1 MAYQSVGQCRFF
13 VDHLLWL
20 KTLGLEYYGG
30 YSGIYIDTTRESFIG
45 LNPTQSNIVNV
56 AGASPPNIYIDYVAA
71 PPIKTSDN
79 KWKAY
84 IAILG
89 HNSASA
95 QAAIRFVADGVT
107 HIYPDY
113 RINFSPDTSSSYDGF
128 TLGYIF
134 DNTATTIR
142 FGHMPVNVTD
152 GYLTDFHIG
161 CISHGNYFDMPH
173 SPDLNLTMTREYG
186 GIKTIETKGGASL
199 SNAFY
204 TKPPKWG
211 NLGAWELG
219 NGDPKLSTS
228 GRRVWDLSFSYI
240 QDSDIFPEVSNLNA
254 LESLSPE
261 GLSYETDLDPTGNTL
276 LDDPNFY
283 SQVIHKTNGQLPF
296 IFQPDNSNNN
306 ADGFAIAKLDMKEF
320 KFEQVAN
327 GVYNVKLKIR
337 EVW

>member
-1 MAYQSVGQCRFF
+1 MAYQNVGTPRFF

-173 SPDLNLTMTREYG
+173 SPDLSLTLGYETG
-186 GIKTIETKGGASL
+186 TKTIETRGGASL
-199 SNAFY
+199 SN
-204 TKPPKWG
+204 TMWRSPMWG
-211 NLGAWELG
+211 DLGAWELS
-219 NGDPKLSTS
+219 DPDSPTLNQTLAHSS
-228 GRRVWDLSFSYI
+228 RRTWSLSFSFLNKTNT
-240 QDSDIFPEVSNLNA
+240 FPKYNA
-254 LESLSPE
+254 LNRLIDQN
-261 GLSYETDLDPTGNTL
+261 ETLPDDETL
-276 LDDPNFY
+276 LTSDDFFSVVWNK
-283 SQVIHKTNGQLPF
+283 VGTALPF
-296 IFQPDNSNNN
+296 IFQPDKDVSE
-306 ADGFAIAKLDMKEF
+306 FAIC
-320 KFEQVAN
+320 KFTNNFSFQQTAPN
-327 GVYNVKLKIR
+327 LYSVKMKIR